1 MDDAVPRSLLFIC
14 LLLAGGF
21 FAGTETA
28 LSYCNRIR
36 MQVLADDGDK
46 RAKRVVSILD
56 QFDRAVVTL
65 LIAINVIYTTAASVA
80 TIVAVN
86 AMGNIGSVIATVFS
100 TLAVFLCCETIP
112 KNFARANSDAYIL
125 RVSLPLKFFMTI
137 LKPVALLLTGLG
149 SFVKKIVN
157 RHVDSVPSVT
167 EDEFASIV
175 TDAEED
181 GVIDHDESTIIK
193 SAIDF
198 GDIVAGEV
206 MTRRENMVTIPVN
219 IDHESL
225 RKILLD
231 NKYSRFPVYDGNPDH
246 IVGILRSVRCLWKLM
261 NGTRFD
267 VRETLTRPYFV
278 RPDMPISHV
287 FEGMSARR
295 AHMAIVQDEGGHT
308 IGMLTMEDILEEIV
322 GEIYDEDDNEGKSAA
337 APQKPQKKEA
347 GK

>member
-1 MDDAVPRSLLFIC
+1 MDDAVPRSLLFLC

-46 RAKRVVSILD
+46 RAARVVGILD

-86 AMGNIGSVIATVFS
+86 AIGDVGSVVATVFS

-112 KNFARANSDAYIL
+112 KNFARTNSDAYIL
-125 RVSLPLKFFMTI
+125 RVSLILKIMMII

-149 SFVKKIVN
+149 SFVKKILN
-157 RHVDSVPSVT
+157 RHGENEPSVT

-181 GVIDHDESTIIK
+181 GVIDHEESSIIK

-219 IDHESL
+219 IDHEAL
-225 RKILLD
+225 KKILLD

-246 IVGILRSVRCLWKLM
+246 AIGILRSVRCLWKLM
-261 NGTRFD
+261 NGVSFD

-278 RPDMPISHV
+278 RPDMLISHV

-295 AHMAIVQDEGGHT
+295 AHMAIVQDDAGHT

-322 GEIYDEDDNEGKSAA
+322 GEIYDEDDSEGKAVGIA
-337 APQKPQKKEA
+337 QKPQKKEA
-347 GK
+347 AK

>member
-1 MDDAVPRSLLFIC
+1 MDEAVPRSILFIC

-46 RAKRVVSILD
+46 RARRVVSILD

-80 TIVAVN
+80 TIMAVEL
-86 AMGNIGSVIATVFS
+86 MGNVGSVAATVCS

-125 RVSLPLKFFMTI
+125 RVSLPLKIFMMV
-137 LKPVALLLTGLG
+137 LKPVAMLLTGLG
-149 SFVKKIVN
+149 SCIKNLLN
-157 RHVDSVPSVT
+157 RHAEDMPSVT

-181 GVIDHDESTIIK
+181 GVIDHDESAIIK

-206 MTRRENMVTIPVN
+206 MTRLENMVTIPVN
-219 IDHESL
+219 ITPEAL
-225 RKILLD
+225 KKILLE
-231 NKYSRFPVYDGNPDH
+231 NKYSRFPVYDGNHDH
-246 IVGILRSVRCLWKLM
+246 IIGILRSVRCLWRLS
-261 NGTRFD
+261 NGSHFD
-267 VRETLTRPYFV
+267 VRESLTRPYFV
-278 RPDMPISHV
+278 HPDFPISHV

-295 AHMAIVQDEGGHT
+295 AHMAIVQDDAGHT
-308 IGMLTMEDILEEIV
+308 IGMVTMEDILEEIV
-322 GEIYDEDDNEGKSAA
+322 GEIYDEDDNEGKASAVA
-337 APQKPQKKEA
+337 FRKEA